1 MFFVVKGEFEVLKGT
16 GANRE
21 RLGFIGQGG
30 FFGENCIIEVRA
42 HAPQAC
48 ECNRTWMV
56 WLLRVYADIF
66 HDVHVTCCCCCCCCV
81 CEMMEFVGGQCAVQ
95 LLSGL
100 IASDMEQSLV
110 LTSSCVRVCC
120 IA

>member
-42 HAPQAC
+42 HAPQAG
-48 ECNRTWMV
+48 M
-56 WLLRVYADIF
+56 
-66 HDVHVTCCCCCCCCV
+66 
-81 CEMMEFVGGQCAVQ
+81 
-95 LLSGL
+95 
-100 IASDMEQSLV
+100 
-110 LTSSCVRVCC
+110 
-120 IA
+120 